1 MTTKYKIMKFNKNNL
16 FCCGKW
22 KMRKF
27 LRKHNCVDTIEEIFL
42 DIIDQRWKEM
52 MRILLQI

>member
-1 MTTKYKIMKFNKNNL
+1 MKFNKNNL